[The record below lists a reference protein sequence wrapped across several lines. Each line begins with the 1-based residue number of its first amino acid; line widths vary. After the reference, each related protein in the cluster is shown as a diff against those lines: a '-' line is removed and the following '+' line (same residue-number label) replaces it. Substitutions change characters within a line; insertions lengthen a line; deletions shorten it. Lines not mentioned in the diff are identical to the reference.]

1 MPTLGALSFLAP
13 LLLLGLL
20 ALPLLWW
27 LLRTTPPQPD
37 RVRFPAFVILRRLTR
52 VEETPDKTPWW
63 LIALRLFLS
72 ACVMIGLAGPIL
84 NAPTIEDNTG
94 PLVLVIDDSFA
105 AAPAWPRREAILAEA
120 AAQNR
125 QTGRPIFVITTAP
138 SLLPPGE
145 QVRGPLDQ
153 SGLKAL
159 TGTLLPTPF
168 RADRTSISSL
178 ITVLE
183 AMPAFQAAQGTP
195 TFWWLADGL
204 ASEQGGEQEDGQ
216 ESGQDA
222 TVDDRFIAALR
233 ARGQLTIFNDPQT
246 SLLAVA
252 PDIAGNGD
260 AQTQNLSSLSYR
272 VHRRSPRGTIT
283 PTLIATARDGRELS
297 RIQVT
302 LPDGEKSVPI
312 EINLPLAL
320 QNELATVRL
329 DAARA
334 ASAVWLADARDRRA
348 LIGLNANSREQSA
361 ALLSGNHYVRQA
373 MSPFAAFQTGD
384 LLSLI
389 AAQVS
394 AIVLDDIGRLRP
406 EEEEALGNWVEDGG
420 VLIRFAG
427 PRLADAALDG
437 RPALL
442 PVQLRRGERALGG
455 TLTWGTPQ
463 PLGPFTATGPFD
475 GLEPP
480 DDVVVRQQI
489 LAEPGGETSART
501 WASLADGTPLV
512 TGTQQGKGVIV
523 LFHITATPLW
533 SDLPLAEIFIQ
544 MLKKLTFLST
554 LSPDSL
560 DDQLSTQEAVRYP
573 PLRILD
579 GYGQFVGAGG
589 AVSALTITPDN
600 NESAAPRVFTPT
612 PQTPPGLYGS
622 AEAPLAINVLGAV
635 QSLDPLRVPAGVTR
649 PYTQSPPFSLAP
661 VLFVLA
667 LIALLLDLAAT
678 LFLKGTLF
686 NRPTNNPASAGL
698 IGIIA
703 LAGLG
708 LAFVAVPGPAN
719 AQTPAATDRLKPI
732 DRPIDP
738 QTAEATL
745 TTRFAYVRTG
755 NGATDRLAEA
765 GLRALSQELS
775 RRTTVSPALPVGI
788 DLSRDDFSVY
798 PVLYWPVEPGMET
811 ISDTTLASVE
821 NFMRLGGLIIF
832 DTRDDEAA
840 VAGIETAAAA
850 TLRQILTR
858 IDVPPLTPL
867 PRDHVLT
874 RSYYLLSDLRGRSA
888 ENPVWV
894 AAGSAINDGVT
905 PLIIGGRDWIGA
917 WARDTNGQPL
927 RPVAPDQ
934 RFSGPRAREMAF
946 RAGINMMMV
955 AFTGNYKTDQVHTGI
970 LLRRLGE

>member
-1 MPTLGALSFLAP
+1 MPALGPLSFLSP

-20 ALPLLWW
+20 ALPLLWL

-52 VEETPDKTPWW
+52 VDETPDKTPWW
-63 LIALRLFLS
+63 LIALRLLLAAF
-72 ACVMIGLAGPIL
+72 VIIGLAGPIL
-84 NAPTIEDNTG
+84 NAPPIEENTG
-94 PLVLVIDDSFA
+94 PLVLVVDDSFA
-105 AAPAWPRREAILAEA
+105 AAPAWAQREAVIEQA

-125 QTGRPIFVITTAP
+125 QTGRPIFIMTTAP
-138 SLLPPGE
+138 GLVPAAE
-145 QVRGPLDQ
+145 RVRGPLDQ
-153 SGLKAL
+153 PALKAL
-159 TGTLLPTPF
+159 AGQLSPSPF
-168 RADRTSISSL
+168 RANRETIGTL
-178 ITVLE
+178 INALD
-183 AMPAFQAAQGTP
+183 AMPAFQNAAGAP

-204 ASEQGGEQEDGQ
+204 ASPQGPG
-216 ESGQDA
+216 
-222 TVDDRFIAALR
+222 TDDQFISALR
-233 ARGQLTIFNDPQT
+233 ARGALTIYNDPQT
-246 SLLAVA
+246 TLLAVA
-252 PDIAGNGD
+252 PDISPAAD
-260 AQTQNLSSLSYR
+260 APRQGLSSLTYR
-272 VHRRSPRGTIT
+272 IHRRSLRGRLT
-283 PTLIATARDGRELS
+283 PTLVATARDGRELS
-297 RIQVT
+297 RTPVT
-302 LPDGEKSVPI
+302 LGEGEKSVSV
-312 EINLPLAL
+312 EISLPLAL
-320 QNELATVRL
+320 QNDLASVRL
-329 DAARA
+329 DGART

-348 LIGLNANSREQSA
+348 LIGLNASSREQSA
-361 ALLSGNHYVRQA
+361 ALLSGNHYIRQA
-373 MSPFAAFQTGD
+373 MAPFAAFQTGD
-384 LLSLI
+384 ILSLI
-389 AAQVS
+389 EAQVS
-394 AIVLDDIGRLRP
+394 AIVLDDLGRLRA
-406 EEEEALGNWVEDGG
+406 EEEKALTAWVDAGG

-463 PLGPFTATGPFD
+463 PLGPFTGTGPFE

-501 WASLADGTPLV
+501 WASLVDGTPLV
-512 TGTQQGKGVIV
+512 TGSAQGQGVIV

-544 MLKKLTFLST
+544 MLKKLTFLSA

-560 DDQLSTQEAVRYP
+560 DDQLNTGEAVRYP
-573 PLRILD
+573 PLRLLD
-579 GYGQFVGAGG
+579 GYGQFIPASGS
-589 AVSALTITPDN
+589 VSALTIT
-600 NESAAPRVFTPT
+600 APEDTTINANAGIFTPT

-622 AEAPLAINVLGAV
+622 AEAPLAINTV
-635 QSLDPLRVPAGVTR
+635 QPGEDLAPLRVPADVTR
-649 PYTQSPPFSLAP
+649 PYAENPPRSLAP
-661 VLFVLA
+661 SFFVLA
-667 LIALLLDLAAT
+667 LIALLLDLLAT

-686 NRPTNNPASAGL
+686 NRSAGTRSSDGVAAGL
-698 IGIIA
+698 VALVLTGSLSLA
-703 LAGLG
+703 LAL
-708 LAFVAVPGPAN
+708 VTP
-719 AQTPAATDRLKPI
+719 PAAAQQPATRGATDKARPL
-732 DRPIDP
+732 DLPIDP
-738 QTAEATL
+738 RTAEATL

-755 NGATDRLAEA
+755 NSTTDRLAEA

-788 DLSRDDFSVY
+788 DLSQDDFSVY

-811 ISDTTLASVE
+811 VSDATLASVE

-832 DTRDDEAA
+832 DTRDEDAA
-840 VAGIETAAAA
+840 VAGIETPAAA

-874 RSYYLLSDLRGRSA
+874 RSYYLLPDLRGRSA

-917 WARDTNGQPL
+917 WARDSRGQPL
-927 RPVAPDQ
+927 RPVAPGQ
-934 RFSGPRAREMAF
+934 RYSGPRAREMAF

-955 AFTGNYKTDQVHTGI
+955 AFTGNYKTDQVHTDI